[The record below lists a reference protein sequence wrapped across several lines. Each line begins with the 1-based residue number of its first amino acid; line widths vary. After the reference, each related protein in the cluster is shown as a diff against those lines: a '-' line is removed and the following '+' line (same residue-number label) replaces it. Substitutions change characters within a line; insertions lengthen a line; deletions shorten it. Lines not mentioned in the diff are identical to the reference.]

1 MKINKE
7 LIQHVAE
14 TARLNLTTEE
24 IEEFT
29 PQIKDVLENFEKIQQ
44 INTENTE
51 PSFQPIELRDALRDD
66 KIQSSIS
73 QEDALKNAKHKKN
86 GYFRGPKAI

>member
-66 KIQSSIS
+66 KIQNSIS